1 MNEYIRDARIRTN
14 QSEFNMNFNDILLKP
29 GESFVIKLTRESED
43 IWAISGYRDIP
54 WYKWIERKVK
64 QTIYY

>member
-29 GESFVIKLTRESED
+29 GESMIIKLTREDED
-43 IWAISGYRDIP
+43 IWVITGYRDVP
-54 WYKWIERKVK
+54 WYRWIVK
-64 QTIYY
+64 KLGI